1 MARLNI
7 NKSKRK
13 SKIGMVLYNHIINN
27 KRGYFI
33 VSILFFIGLI
43 VGVLFINNTSNVK
56 LEEINTYLND
66 MVKNIKSYENI
77 DFGSLFKQSVISN
90 FIIIILLWF
99 GASTIIGIPVVY
111 GTIVLKGF
119 GIGYTISSI
128 IMCFGIGK
136 GSAISLSIMI
146 LQNIIFIPAMFGASV
161 SGVKLYQAI
170 MKNRDRNNIKI
181 EIIRHTLFCVL
192 MLILMILSSVVEV
205 YISTNIFINLLKKIN
220 F

>member
-1 MARLNI
+1 MSRLNI

-13 SKIGMVLYNHIINN
+13 SKIGIILYNHIINN

-128 IMCFGIGK
+128 IMFFGIGK

>member
-43 VGVLFINNTSNVK
+43 VGVLFINNTSDVK
-56 LEEINTYLND
+56 LEEINTYLNN

-77 DFGSLFKQSVISN
+77 DFGSLFKQSIVSN

-99 GASTIIGIPVVY
+99 GASTIIGIPIVY
-111 GTIVLKGF
+111 GSLILKGF
-119 GIGYTISSI
+119 NIGYTISSI
-128 IMCFGIGK
+128 VSCFGIGK
-136 GSAISLSIMI
+136 GIMISLSIM
-146 LQNIIFIPAMFGASV
+146 LLHNIIFIPAMFGASV
-161 SGVKLYQAI
+161 SGVKLYQSI
-170 MKNRDRNNIKI
+170 MKNKDRNNIKI
-181 EIIRHTLFCVL
+181 EIIRHTLFCIL
-192 MLILMILSSVVEV
+192 MLFLMILSSIIEV
-205 YISTNIFINLLKKIN
+205 YISTNIFKNLLKKIN